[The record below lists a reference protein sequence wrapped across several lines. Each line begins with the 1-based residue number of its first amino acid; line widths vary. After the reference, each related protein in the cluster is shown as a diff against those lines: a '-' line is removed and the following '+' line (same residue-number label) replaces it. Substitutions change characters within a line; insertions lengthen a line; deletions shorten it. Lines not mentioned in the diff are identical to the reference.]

1 VVVLCLVQFVDVLG
15 VTSAVTAIPEM
26 LRGVDADSSLA
37 GPVATS
43 YAMFFGGLLVL
54 GARLGQKYG
63 HRRVLTAGLLL
74 FVVAGVVGGVAASG
88 WQLVTARSLQGA
100 ASAVSVPSALSL
112 LLAATPRR
120 DDRSRALAAWSG
132 AGAAAGATGFFV
144 GGAATEVL
152 GWQAVFWLNVPV
164 GIVLVVCLRTLV
176 GVGVDSDR
184 RPGLALDVVGAALLV
199 SGVMGV
205 VGGTA
210 LLERPSTRLAGA
222 GCIAASLLLAVVLWR
237 WLRRAREP
245 IVPVAALQHPRLLIG
260 LLGSFVNTAATS
272 STGVLLTLDLQDRQ
286 GLGAFETGLILLPL
300 SATVIVGS
308 AVASRLVRL
317 SRRLTIGAGLGLI
330 GLGNLVAATAPG
342 SVPGVIAGIATVGL
356 GLGLSSVGCTD
367 IGTAVAEEHTSTATG
382 LLNTGAQLGTAV
394 GVAVL
399 VLVAA
404 PESYGDLSGTTVA
417 LGLAALLAL
426 ASAGVLPWWASSA
439 RAATP

>member
-1 VVVLCLVQFVDVLG
+1 VVVLSLVQFVDVLG

-26 LRGVDADSSLA
+26 LRGVDAGSSLA

-63 HRRVLTAGLLL
+63 HRRVLAAGLLL
-74 FVVAGVVGGVAASG
+74 FVVAGVVGGVAGSG

-100 ASAVSVPSALSL
+100 ASAVSVPSALRL

-120 DDRSRALAAWSG
+120 ENRSRALAAWSG

-152 GWQAVFWLNVPV
+152 GWQAVFWINVPV
-164 GIVLVVCLRTLV
+164 GIVLLLSLRTLV
-176 GVGVDSDR
+176 GVDADR
-184 RPGLALDVVGAALLV
+184 RPGIALDIVGAALLV
-199 SGVMGV
+199 VGVMAV

-210 LLERPSTRLAGA
+210 LLERPSTRPAGV
-222 GCIAASLLLAVVLWR
+222 GSIAASVLLAVVLWR

-245 IVPVAALQHPRLLIG
+245 IVPVAALRHPRLLIG

-300 SATVIVGS
+300 SATVIAGS
-308 AVASRLVRL
+308 AVASRLVRR
-317 SRRLTIGAGLGLI
+317 SRRLTIGAGLALI
-330 GLGNLVAATAPG
+330 GLGNLVAASAPG
-342 SVPGVIAGIATVGL
+342 VVASVIAGIVAVGL

-367 IGTAVAEEHTSTATG
+367 IGTAVPEEHTSTATG

-404 PESYGDLSGTTVA
+404 PESYGAVSGTSVA
-417 LGLAALLAL
+417 LAVAAVLAL
-426 ASAGVLPWWASSA
+426 ASAGALPWWASSA